1 MIVIVSGSY
10 LKNSYLS
17 NQKVDHSVLGFWFVV
32 VLLVCFIYEFEKLRT
47 SDLEQLL
54 RFQIGGTETLR
65 KWPKLTQARKRGL
78 KPGLAGLPAPQPGPS
93 TAGMSVIITNSV
105 DEKHETLK
113 EGVS

>member
-54 RFQIGGTETLR
+54 RFQIGGQR
-65 KWPKLTQARKRGL
+65 P
-78 KPGLAGLPAPQPGPS
+78 
-93 TAGMSVIITNSV
+93 
-105 DEKHETLK
+105 
-113 EGVS
+113 